1 MRGEAPLGL
10 KTQRLHMKYILDDKY
25 EINLTM
31 LYASDPYEFFCMYL
45 QCKGIGRG
53 EGFDGGMQLDSYY

>member
-1 MRGEAPLGL
+1 
-10 KTQRLHMKYILDDKY
+10 MKYILDDKY